1 MKMKEKTMAK
11 LIIQLQIK
19 LDTAAILQRSHRWDG
34 SQKAIDA
41 AELMLV
47 QLNQMIAQQEVTHA

>member
-1 MKMKEKTMAK
+1 MAK